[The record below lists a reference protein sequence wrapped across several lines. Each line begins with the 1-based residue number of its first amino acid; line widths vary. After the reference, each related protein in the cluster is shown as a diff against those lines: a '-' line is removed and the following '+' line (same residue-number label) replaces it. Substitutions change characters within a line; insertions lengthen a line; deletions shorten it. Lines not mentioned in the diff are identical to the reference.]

1 MEQGHPADS
10 LKTSRKSVTQH
21 TTVNVTAPILAALAP
36 PDASDW
42 IGTLENGPDQRSIRD
57 QLVDLG
63 IAMSAYFEELQ
74 LRLNALQGAGIAA
87 EEVFKDRPDASGP
100 AAAFRALAS
109 WLERARNEGRLG
121 SVDTSVLAT
130 TILTAFQN
138 RAFAAKVC
146 CEAVT
151 PDAGDVYVTQFFN
164 LIWKGIA
171 P

>member
-1 MEQGHPADS
+1 M
-10 LKTSRKSVTQH
+10 LKGVTRQP
-21 TTVNVTAPILAALAP
+21 TVNVSAPSLAALAR

-57 QLVDLG
+57 QRVDLG